1 MAPAFRWRRPPFARP
16 VVEPDVTGAPTLR
29 RHRIVGSALYALLL
43 AGCFAKV
50 ENLPALTSPP
60 VFGPVAEASPD
71 LLVGLAI
78 SGGGSRA
85 ATFAAGVLE
94 ALARVPVND
103 ATGQRSVLERVQ
115 YISSVSGGS
124 LATAYYAARK
134 PPGADPMLAAGAL
147 SPAYAEFFKDYKAA
161 MQEDFER
168 PAALRQ
174 LIFFRA
180 FNPTKLAY
188 SLSEVWDGR
197 FFHEMTF
204 ADLYAREQKGDI
216 PRIILNGTS
225 YNSGRRFVFTTL
237 PAADFDY
244 DFVDLLLNDLMR
256 RGQQVSQEG
265 TAIIRQNLTAAKTQF
280 LPLTFER
287 IGADHHAL
295 RLSLGVASSAS
306 FPPAVGPVTYST
318 AGRPPYLHVGDG
330 GLFDN
335 LGTESLTTLF
345 LKKMPRGSPK
355 RALIIVVDAAF
366 PFSVLESV
374 LNDKPKG
381 FKVFTDDP
389 SRIVGI
395 MEERANAYQI
405 MLWDALR
412 TQDIVLP
419 AFANLR
425 VEVLRHTDLDWS
437 GYSDLPR
444 ECRAEFPQDAD
455 GDTIKKEV
463 AQIPTLF
470 RITKCHGALMIQAGQ
485 KVVEKHR
492 ARIVEF
498 LQRGR

>member
-16 VVEPDVTGAPTLR
+16 VAEPDVRGAPTLR

-94 ALARVPVND
+94 ALARVPVSD
-103 ATGQRSVLERVQ
+103 ATGERSVLERVQ

-216 PRIILNGTS
+216 PRIILNRPS
-225 YNSGRRFVFTTL
+225 YNSRRRFAFTTL
-237 PAADFDY
+237 PAPHFDY

-256 RGQQVSQEG
+256 RGHHTSHGG
-265 TAIIRQNLTAAKTQF
+265 TAPHPGTPTPGHTH
-280 LPLTFER
+280 LPPMCER
-287 IGADHHAL
+287 IGADRHAV

-306 FPPAVGPVTYST
+306 FPPAVGPVACST

-355 RALIIVVDAAF
+355 RALIIVVDAPS